1 MEHADPKL
9 ILARLKDDPAPGVL
23 ATDPYAEEEL
33 AVEKHLWCLT
43 ALQLQNMENS
53 LVPNQGVGPL
63 LGLPTLFRQPKRV
76 LELYSNM
83 GKPLMH

>member
-9 ILARLKDDPAPGVL
+9 ILARLKDDPAPDVL
-23 ATDPYAEEEL
+23 ATDPYAKEEL

-43 ALQLQNMENS
+43 ALQLQNIANS

-76 LELYSNM
+76 LELYSNL